1 MDSIIFDLDG
11 TLWDSEIARARAWTE
26 YLTRTEHMDILIT
39 EERLKSLFG
48 RPMPQIAEMVFPD
61 QSPAEQLRLLDGC
74 CQAEHQ
80 ALLKQ
85 CAPLYEDLE
94 NTLQSLSQKFPL
106 YIVSNCQAGY
116 IEVFLKSSRFE
127 KYFAGHLCHGDTG
140 ADKPETLSLLIK
152 KEGLSSPVYVGDTVG
167 DFLSCR
173 KAKVPFVFASYG
185 FGDVPEPDYRIDRPA
200 DLVRLFL

>member
-11 TLWDSEIARARAWTE
+11 TLWDSTAIVARAWTE

-39 EERLKSLFG
+39 EEKLKSLFG

-61 QSPAEQLRLLDGC
+61 QSPEEQLRLLDGC

-94 NTLQSLSQKFPL
+94 NTLQRLSQKFPL

-116 IEVFLKSSRFE
+116 IEVFLKSSGFE
-127 KYFAGHLCHGDTG
+127 KYFAGD
-140 ADKPETLSLLIK
+140 
-152 KEGLSSPVYVGDTVG
+152 
-167 DFLSCR
+167 R
-173 KAKVPFVFASYG
+173 KSVV
-185 FGDVPEPDYRIDRPA
+185 
-200 DLVRLFL
+200 

>member
-11 TLWDSEIARARAWTE
+11 TLWDSTAIVARAWTE

-80 ALLKQ
+80 ALF
-85 CAPLYEDLE
+85 EDLE

-152 KEGLSSPVYVGDTVG
+152 KEGLSSPVYVGDSVA
-167 DFLSCR
+167 DFLSSR
-173 KAKVPFVFASYG
+173 KAKVPFVFASYA

-200 DLVRLFL
+200 VLVRLFL

>member
-1 MDSIIFDLDG
+1 MHCLRPSLNIHMRDKTVWAVQKLCSYCMFIIHVFYLAVYHTINYRKRQLIFSIFSDRIFHRIFEKGQANMDSIIFDLDG
-11 TLWDSEIARARAWTE
+11 TLWDSTAIVARAWTE

-94 NTLQSLSQKFPL
+94 NTLQSLSQKFPFIL
-106 YIVSNCQAGY
+106 SAIARLAIS
-116 IEVFLKSSRFE
+116 
-127 KYFAGHLCHGDTG
+127 KYF
-140 ADKPETLSLLIK
+140 
-152 KEGLSSPVYVGDTVG
+152 
-167 DFLSCR
+167 
-173 KAKVPFVFASYG
+173 
-185 FGDVPEPDYRIDRPA
+185 
-200 DLVRLFL
+200 